1 MNCELQGNGGLNDA
15 PHPCNRRRV
24 IFMRSTEVRM
34 STPGCSPL
42 VTRFDVFE
50 ADLRAGELYKAGR
63 RIKLQVLPF
72 QALALLLERPGEV
85 VTRQEF
91 EKRLWPGDT
100 FVDFDHSLNTA
111 IRKLRRALGDDNKRP
126 RFVET
131 LPKRG
136 YRFIGHLEQ
145 QAPPVAA
152 KTPAPA
158 SGVGR
163 LTRLRGDGHLSFVL
177 VSVDEAAAREREK
190 LEAASDDVGLSLL
203 IASQKLLMVPDGTP
217 VRVLEIRQPD
227 SCCQVRFL
235 EGEHYGKTALVL
247 VKQLAE

>member
-1 MNCELQGNGGLNDA
+1 M
-15 PHPCNRRRV
+15 
-24 IFMRSTEVRM
+24 
-34 STPGCSPL
+34 
-42 VTRFDVFE
+42 
-50 ADLRAGELYKAGR
+50 
-63 RIKLQVLPF
+63 
-72 QALALLLERPGEV
+72 LLERPGEV
-85 VTRQEF
+85 VTRKEF

-111 IRKLRRALGDDNKRP
+111 IKKVRLALGDDNKKP

-152 KTPAPA
+152 KTPAQA

-163 LTRLRGDGHLSFVL
+163 LARLRADGNLSFVL

-203 IASQKLLMVPDGTP
+203 IASQKLLMVLDGTP